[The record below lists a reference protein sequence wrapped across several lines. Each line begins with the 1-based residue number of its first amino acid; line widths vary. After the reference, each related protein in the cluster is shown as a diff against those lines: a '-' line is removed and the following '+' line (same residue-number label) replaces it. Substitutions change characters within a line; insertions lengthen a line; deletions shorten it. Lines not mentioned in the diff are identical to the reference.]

1 MVMDCMEAGVDDV
14 RELYTPSPSWYLP
27 PAIQMKRQQLTGE
40 WWAMLSVLS
49 TEARRGCLLRSCRRA
64 ISVVGLSIAQSPYT
78 CCTVLQHVQQNM
90 LRCYINK
97 QLFPQALKNIR
108 AFKPREKASPE
119 ALAWAFTT
127 ELDNSQLDFSQRL
140 LLTWER
146 SEEWCDGVQTLF
158 CDFFLLFLSSSS
170 WGWFDLVTLC
180 HAKILKK
187 TWVFYLMSHEQI
199 RIVQPKLKFEKRFNF
214 RNTCCKAGAKWDFKG
229 RTGLHH

>member
-1 MVMDCMEAGVDDV
+1 MVMDCMEAGVDDAWDDV

-108 AFKPREKASPE
+108 ALKPREKASPE

-127 ELDNSQLDFSQRL
+127 ELDNSQLDLSQRL

-158 CDFFLLFLSSSS
+158 CDFFFYYSWAHHHGADLILS
-170 WGWFDLVTLC
+170 LC
-180 HAKILKK
+180 AMQRFWKK
-187 TWVFYLMSHEQI
+187 PEFFI
-199 RIVQPKLKFEKRFNF
+199 
-214 RNTCCKAGAKWDFKG
+214 
-229 RTGLHH
+229 